1 MELIKTMAIIY
12 FKFVVALRVT
22 TISILNTI
30 LTLSIILR
38 LIIKL
43 YRVTMNDVEKKT
55 HFH

>member
-38 LIIKL
+38 LIVKL

-55 HFH
+55 HFY